1 MNYYPLLISLKKG
14 YKVLT
19 FQNKNLN
26 PLLYMYLGTI
36 LIESIALSY
45 NTFLQSNDLSYEK
58 IVYTSLSF
66 ASFCL
71 CLAVSYGVEIE
82 IVKSIIRQYQ
92 PSFNILKLIFRRIT
106 LRYLGVSFLY
116 SSILF
121 FIVFILCLSL
131 FFILDNITVKDY
143 LSNPIQ
149 NENFTYKI
157 SSIFVI
163 FSSIFITPIVY
174 IFIQIIDNKP
184 LSLKKSIQKI
194 KGHLVNIGTINFLYT
209 IFYSGFIFIQEY
221 DFFLHIYTVQYII
234 SMILNCMK
242 LLYILVLS
250 YYIKD
255 YVEKT
260 PVKNDKL

>member
-184 LSLKKSIQKI
+184 LSLKESVQKT
-194 KGHLVNIGTINFLYT
+194 KGHFIHIGSMNFLHS
-209 IFYSGFIFIQEY
+209 IFYCGLIFFRGQDLFSKSLGVECGI
-221 DFFLHIYTVQYII
+221 D
-234 SMILNCMK
+234 MILTSMN
-242 LLYILVLS
+242 LLFIVTLS
-250 YYIKD
+250 YYIRD

-260 PVKNDKL
+260 PVKNELK